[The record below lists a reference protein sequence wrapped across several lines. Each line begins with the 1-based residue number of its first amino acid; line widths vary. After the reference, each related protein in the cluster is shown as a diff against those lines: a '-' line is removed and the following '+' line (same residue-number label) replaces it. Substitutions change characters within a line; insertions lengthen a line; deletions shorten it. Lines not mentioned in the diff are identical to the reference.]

1 MAKEPH
7 RKRLGSQRRGRGLR
21 ALTQALRVQWL
32 PQPAVA
38 PAGQGKGGGGEM
50 KVGALPS
57 RLCPARSLS
66 CCRHR
71 ATLSL
76 QTLYAF
82 SRRVPAELLAAW
94 LCVRLLAL
102 QGLLHPIWRLG
113 LLEGASF
120 SPLAEAGLAQHAS
133 LPRCPKRHPSAC
145 FPCLFLLGQ
154 MTLICQSVQR
164 AVQAGGIG
172 LEGKTLHSAPESP
185 WGERLPP
192 GYRGISKKPASSA
205 SAI

>member
-1 MAKEPH
+1 MARTWAQSTDSSFEGTAAPSPCS
-7 RKRLGSQRRGRGLR
+7 GAGWVGRGR
-21 ALTQALRVQWL
+21 
-32 PQPAVA
+32 
-38 PAGQGKGGGGEM
+38 QGER

-57 RLCPARSLS
+57 RLRPARSLS
-66 CCRHR
+66 RCRPR
-71 ATLSL
+71 AILSL

-82 SRRVPAELLAAW
+82 PRRVPAELLAAW

-102 QGLLHPIWRLG
+102 QGLPHPIWRLG
-113 LLEGASF
+113 LLEGESF
-120 SPLAEAGLAQHAS
+120 SPLAEPGLAQHAS

-154 MTLICQSVQR
+154 MTLFWQSVQR
-164 AVQAGGIG
+164 AVQAKGVG

-192 GYRGISKKPASSA
+192 AYRGISKKPASSA